1 MSESEQNKT
10 EEATPFKL
18 RKAREKGQVAKG
30 NDLGFFANLIAICI
44 FSVLAGTTL
53 INQTVNLVQVTL
65 LNAGTTASG
74 PNAITNIIS
83 KLYWPTIQSLSLLGG
98 TIVLTVVFFE
108 ILQLR
113 GIIFSTHPLKPDFSR
128 VNPGKGLK
136 RVFSLK
142 TLKEALKN
150 IFKMVVYIVAAALI
164 TIYCVRLYDNT
175 MMDGQGVITALT
187 GSSYRLL
194 FTFAALAVI
203 FVILDQIISRQE
215 FRKQMRMS
223 KSELQRENKDR
234 EGEPRQK
241 QKRKQLHAEFTKQ
254 AQNLGDLPGSDMLI
268 VNPQH
273 FAVGLAYD
281 PATMTAPQLT
291 AKGRN
296 KFALFLKSEARRLAI
311 PIIENPPL
319 ARQIFRQ
326 TQKGHEVSAEH
337 FVALAAIYIQLRQ
350 SKEGTGE
357 EHSND

>member
-1 MSESEQNKT
+1 MSDSEQNKT

-30 NDLGFFANLIAICI
+30 NDLGFFANLIAICT

-53 INQTVNLVQVTL
+53 INQTVDALRVTL
-65 LNAGTTASG
+65 VSAGTTTAG
-74 PNAITNIIS
+74 PNAILSLMS
-83 KLYWPTIQSLSLLGG
+83 KLYWPAVQSLALLGG
-98 TIVLTVVFFE
+98 TVFITVVFFE

-136 RVFSLK
+136 RIFSLK

-150 IFKMVVYIVAAALI
+150 IFKMAVYTTAATLV
-164 TIYCVRLYDNT
+164 TIYCVRLYDDT
-175 MMDGQGVITALT
+175 ITDGHSVIAALI

-194 FTFAALAVI
+194 FTFAALAII
-203 FVILDQIISRQE
+203 FVVLDQIISRQE

-241 QKRKQLHAEFTKQ
+241 QKRKQLHAEFVKQ

-273 FAVGLAYD
+273 YAVGLTYD
-281 PATMTAPQLT
+281 PETMTAPQLT
-291 AKGRN
+291 TKGRN
-296 KFALFLKSEARRLAI
+296 KFALFLKSEARRLSI

-326 TQKGHEVSAEH
+326 TDKGKAVSTEH
-337 FVALAAIYIQLRQ
+337 FVALAGIYIQLRR
-350 SKEGTGE
+350 SNTNTDE